1 MTTNAL
7 QNIGDGILE
16 RFSNARLSFDM
27 AENGEGSSFLDV
39 KMGDYSLVV
48 EWSPKRG
55 IGITAHSDIGYG
67 EGPQEVF
74 KEPSAALHRILELL
88 LSRTKTVPPP
98 ATLGQL
104 RRERSLTQAQIAELL
119 SIQQASVAKM
129 EKRSDIL
136 VSTLQAIV
144 SAMGGRLRIRAVFPD
159 GLERELHFGS
169 SRHKKEELA

>member
-16 RFSNARLSFDM
+16 RFPNSQLNFDI
-27 AENGEGSSFLDV
+27 AENEEGSSFLDV
-39 KMGDYSLVV
+39 KVGDYSLVI
-48 EWSPKRG
+48 EWSPRRG
-55 IGITAHSDIGYG
+55 IGITANSEIGYG

-74 KEPSAALHRILELL
+74 KEPSAALHRVLELL

-98 ATLGQL
+98 ITLGQL
-104 RRERSLTQAQIAELL
+104 RRERSLTQAQIAYSLN
-119 SIQQASVAKM
+119 IQQASVAKM

-136 VSTLQAIV
+136 ISTLQAIV

-159 GLERELHFGS
+159 GLERELDFGPS
-169 SRHKKEELA
+169 GKKEELA